1 MDNFK
6 EPKEQAQIDY
16 ISRIILEDQVLPALH
31 DLRCVREGAYLTAEK
46 IYDLLINEDK
56 EVSHE

>member
-6 EPKEQAQIDY
+6 EPKEQAQINY

-46 IYDLLINEDK
+46 IYDFLKNEGK
-56 EVSHE
+56 EVSDG